1 MFMNRNK
8 WRMQGL
14 TTTVL
19 AVRFRI
25 LHEEY
30 ILTQQKRTVTN
41 EHTIWHEPTIFRANR
56 EKLNG
61 HRSKILWFTG
71 LSGAGKSTLANALED
86 KLHKQNIRTFLLDG
100 DNVRKGLCKDLGF
113 SDADRTENIRRIGEI
128 SKLILDAG
136 TMSLTAF
143 ISPFRKDRQI
153 VRDLV
158 EQGDFI
164 EIYCD
169 APLSVC
175 EDRDPKG
182 LYKKARN
189 GEIPDFTGIS
199 SPYEPPINPEIILD
213 TDKKTVEE
221 CIDQIWIYLKEQKV
235 FTV

>member
-1 MFMNRNK
+1 M
-8 WRMQGL
+8 
-14 TTTVL
+14 
-19 AVRFRI
+19 
-25 LHEEY
+25 
-30 ILTQQKRTVTN
+30 TQQKHTVTN

-128 SKLILDAG
+128 SKLILEAG

-143 ISPFRKDRQI
+143 ISPFRKDRQS

-175 EDRDPKG
+175 EARDPKG
-182 LYKKARN
+182 LYKKARS

-199 SPYEPPINPEIILD
+199 SPYEPPEKPEIIVD
-213 TDKKTVEE
+213 TNHKTIEDCV
-221 CIDQIWIYLKEQKV
+221 DQIWNYLEEQKV
-235 FTV
+235 LTI